1 MKISVSNDLDEYT
14 IQSLFAQGAP
24 IDSFG
29 VGTKLATCDPQP
41 SLGGVYKLS
50 AVRRGA
56 DESWTP
62 VIKLSEQSYKRTIP
76 GVQHVLRYFDQAG
89 RPTADMLVVD
99 EVARAGEARE
109 MVDIVDPYLTHR
121 LSGDPV
127 ELLVKM
133 VEHGSRCGEPEGIEA
148 ARERCREALMRL
160 DPAVARFLNP
170 QTYPVGLEL
179 GLADLRSR
187 LAREERAESGRPTA

>member
-1 MKISVSNDLDEYT
+1 MPAEKNDTPWTEDFALGTPALVCRWRLADRTLPLENRHLRALSRRVVDDAPVSSQLVAWAKQHIEWT
-14 IQSLFAQGAP
+14 LAEGAAACP
-24 IDSFG
+24 D
-29 VGTKLATCDPQP
+29 GTL
-41 SLGGVYKLS
+41 
-50 AVRRGA
+50 
-56 DESWTP
+56 
-62 VIKLSEQSYKRTIP
+62 
-76 GVQHVLRYFDQAG
+76 
-89 RPTADMLVVD
+89 MLVVD
-99 EVARAGEARE
+99 EVSRDGAARE

-121 LSGDPV
+121 LSGEPV

-133 VEHGSRCGEPEGIEA
+133 VERGSRCGEPEGIEV

-179 GLADLRSR
+179 GLAELRSR